1 MINMNGCI
9 AKQDIILLFE
19 FIEETKQQIADSRAE
34 ANRAFD
40 EIEGKVLKIEKV
52 AISIRDQNN
61 GKPVG

>member
-9 AKQDIILLFE
+9 DKQDIILLFE
-19 FIEETKQQIADSRAE
+19 FIEEAKQQIADSRAE

-61 GKPVG
+61 GKPVE